1 MNKTTIDRNLSYA
14 YQAII
19 NAKISKD
26 GKVNKSYR
34 GQISTLGAAITMGS
48 VKSAVCFFSEK
59 ANNNSDVDRSKLL
72 DAIYYVLRNSEDT
85 KEKYKNVENLK
96 SYVLNADSDKEV
108 LKEDIVNAAIAI
120 KLAMNLF
127 EWEETK

>member
-1 MNKTTIDRNLSYA
+1 MNKTAIDRNLSYA
-14 YQAII
+14 YQGII
-19 NAKISKD
+19 DAKISKD

-34 GQISTLGAAITMGS
+34 GQISTLGAAITLGS
-48 VKSAVCFFSEK
+48 VKSAICFFSEK

-85 KEKYKNVENLK
+85 KEKYKDVKNLK

-127 EWEETK
+127 EWEAAK

>member
-1 MNKTTIDRNLSYA
+1 M
-14 YQAII
+14 
-19 NAKISKD
+19 
-26 GKVNKSYR
+26 
-34 GQISTLGAAITMGS
+34 
-48 VKSAVCFFSEK
+48 
-59 ANNNSDVDRSKLL
+59 
-72 DAIYYVLRNSEDT
+72 LRNNEDT

-127 EWEETK
+127 EWEAVSYTHLDVYKRQGIYRNASGGRDCD

>member
-1 MNKTTIDRNLSYA
+1 MNKIAIDRNLPYA
-14 YQAII
+14 YKAII
-19 NAKISKD
+19 DAEISKY

-48 VKSAVCFFSEK
+48 IKSAICFFSEK

-72 DAIYYVLRNSEDT
+72 KAISYVLKNSEDT
-85 KEKYKNVENLK
+85 REQYKKVDDFK
-96 SYVLNADSDKEV
+96 MYILNSDLDIEA

-127 EWEETK
+127 EWEAA

>member
-1 MNKTTIDRNLSYA
+1 MNKIAIDRNLPYA
-14 YQAII
+14 YKAII
-19 NAKISKD
+19 DAEISKD

-48 VKSAVCFFSEK
+48 IKSAICFFSEK

-72 DAIYYVLRNSEDT
+72 KAI
-85 KEKYKNVENLK
+85 
-96 SYVLNADSDKEV
+96 SYVLKNGEDTREQYKKVDDFKVYILNSDLDIEA
-108 LKEDIVNAAIAI
+108 LKEDIINAAIAI

-127 EWEETK
+127 EWEAA

>member
-1 MNKTTIDRNLSYA
+1 MNKTTIDRNLAYA
-14 YQAII
+14 YQGII
-19 NAKISKD
+19 DAKISKD

>member
-1 MNKTTIDRNLSYA
+1 MNKIAIDRNLPYA
-14 YQAII
+14 YKAII
-19 NAKISKD
+19 DTEISKD

-48 VKSAVCFFSEK
+48 IKSAICFFSEK

-72 DAIYYVLRNSEDT
+72 KAISYVLKNSEDT
-85 KEKYKNVENLK
+85 REQYKKVDDFK
-96 SYVLNADSDKEV
+96 VYILNSDLDIEA
-108 LKEDIVNAAIAI
+108 LKEDIINAAIAI

-127 EWEETK
+127 EWEAA

>member
-1 MNKTTIDRNLSYA
+1 MNKIAIDRNLPYA
-14 YQAII
+14 YKAII
-19 NAKISKD
+19 DAEISKD

-48 VKSAVCFFSEK
+48 IKSAICFFSEK

-72 DAIYYVLRNSEDT
+72 KAISYVLKNSEDT
-85 KEKYKNVENLK
+85 KEQYKKVDDFK
-96 SYVLNADSDKEV
+96 MYILNSDLDIEA
-108 LKEDIVNAAIAI
+108 LKEDIINAAIAI

-127 EWEETK
+127 EWEAA

>member
-1 MNKTTIDRNLSYA
+1 MNKIAIDRNLPYA
-14 YQAII
+14 YKAII
-19 NAKISKD
+19 DAEISKD

-48 VKSAVCFFSEK
+48 IKSAICFFSEK

-72 DAIYYVLRNSEDT
+72 KAISYVLKNSEDT
-85 KEKYKNVENLK
+85 REQYKKVDDFK
-96 SYVLNADSDKEV
+96 MYILNSDLDIEA

-127 EWEETK
+127 EWEAA

>member
-1 MNKTTIDRNLSYA
+1 MNKTAIDRNLSYA
-14 YQAII
+14 YQGII
-19 NAKISKD
+19 DAKISKD

>member
-1 MNKTTIDRNLSYA
+1 MNKTTIDRTLSYA
-14 YQAII
+14 YQGII
-19 NAKISKD
+19 DAKISKD

>member
-1 MNKTTIDRNLSYA
+1 MNKIAIDRNLPYA
-14 YQAII
+14 YKAII
-19 NAKISKD
+19 DAEISKD

-48 VKSAVCFFSEK
+48 IKSAICFFSEK

-72 DAIYYVLRNSEDT
+72 KAISYVLKNSEDT
-85 KEKYKNVENLK
+85 REQYKKVDDFK
-96 SYVLNADSDKEV
+96 MYILNSDLDIEV

-127 EWEETK
+127 EWEAA

>member
-1 MNKTTIDRNLSYA
+1 MNKIAIDRNLPYA
-14 YQAII
+14 YKAII
-19 NAKISKD
+19 DAEISKD

-48 VKSAVCFFSEK
+48 IKSAICFFSEK

-72 DAIYYVLRNSEDT
+72 KAISYVLKNSEDT
-85 KEKYKNVENLK
+85 REQYKKVDDFK
-96 SYVLNADSDKEV
+96 VYILNSDLDIEA
-108 LKEDIVNAAIAI
+108 LKEDIINAAIAI

-127 EWEETK
+127 EWEAA